1 MNVVFVAPYFTGNT
15 HRALLSFLNL
25 PGTQLSLISHDPL
38 ERVPESVRGRIV
50 GHYQVR
56 DSLDPDQLV
65 EAGRYFQRKLGRVD
79 RLIGFLEQMQVPL
92 GQPGIAW
99 VWRAWARPWRSTS
112 ARRTA

>member
-25 PGTQLSLISHDPL
+25 PGTQVALISHDPL

-56 DSLDPDQLV
+56 DSRCLW
-65 EAGRYFQRKLGRVD
+65 
-79 RLIGFLEQMQVPL
+79 
-92 GQPGIAW
+92 GQPGIAS